1 MTDRPT
7 LAWLRE
13 SRGYALEAHDIARGL
28 DEAAFDHSRRDQF
41 AVRYC
46 LAVVGE
52 ALSQLPKDVQALA
65 PEIPWR
71 AIYNLRNRLVHGYWL
86 IDTRIVLRIAQD
98 HTERLME
105 SIDRLIEKI
114 K

>member
-1 MTDRPT
+1 MTDRPA
-7 LAWLRE
+7 LAWLSEAKR
-13 SRGYALEAHDIARGL
+13 YALEAREIAS
-28 DEAAFDHSRRDQF
+28 AFDHEIFDRSRRDQL

-46 LAVVGE
+46 LTVVGE

-65 PEIPWR
+65 PEIHWR

-86 IDTRIVLRIAQD
+86 IDTEIVLQIAQN
-98 HTERLME
+98 HTKPLAE